1 MMRFISYICLSCLLL
16 VGCTDEDLVK
26 IDKAGNEQVLVDLN
40 FGHTE
45 FEQIKIEAR
54 STLGEIPESRILDIY
69 AFLCV
74 NGNVVYHQH
83 FNESNKQTSASN
95 VTSATSDCWYVQ
107 NRTLENGDC
116 TQGTIRM
123 KLPTVSAG
131 TDGKGGII
139 YLIANAD
146 RYTVT
151 IAPEILANISTE
163 EQLKALTATLNGEVI
178 TRYGYFPMVANVD
191 DVTVNKANGLM
202 SGGNTN
208 ITTYFKRLDAK
219 VNVNV
224 GISTDSYT
232 SGDGTTIQIEDFT
245 PESWCLMNVPLGTYV
260 LENSGGDDGVTGYF
274 NTPEL
279 AFESAENGVHSFSF
293 YMLENR
299 YVVTEDDTDNADGIF
314 QGKKIPSDA
323 TTPYHLRDLRKKIT
337 DKSSPYYGQYTTN
350 SGDMWE
356 YAPEKA
362 TYMILK
368 GHLSMKSTGSNGTV
382 MDMGTDVT
390 YYIHLGDFRT
400 NVNNYSVERN
410 TSYTYTITIKGVEAI
425 EVEVKTSDMESE
437 FEEQQSGATG
447 NIYKT
452 KEDIKLVDAHY
463 SQFVYC
469 IDADDLDED
478 EMSWR
483 VETPFSEGAPNL
495 DVPGFEAEL
504 PNYDYKWVWF
514 LINAKGD
521 TKGKKYPGNKCRT
534 GGDENWIKGK
544 GHLMDVNEFVLY
556 VREQRELYLAKEE
569 SIFDETDGKVYV
581 NVYIDEYYYQKHPT
595 LQETP
600 NDFWKDFVNQSPRVM
615 HILCGSKQSYDQ
627 ESSSTNSIITI
638 RQRSIQTAYNKD
650 KAELHNG
657 WGTESVDEG
666 AILNWFYDENNTR
679 PPSSGSASTL
689 GSQHSTSSYN
699 TSRDNGLYNTA
710 LLMGLM
716 TASSNEGTGTYSGL
730 KLWETFINYNT
741 LAVDGEMA
749 HALNSGYQGLLY
761 GTLLRNRDN
770 DGDGQIDADELRW
783 YVGSLGQ
790 LCGIFIGQLGF
801 RDKTAYLYDKEQALA
816 EGLSNDPNKSHKYEP
831 EYFQPWRNHIVT
843 STKSSHNNAG
853 NRTTV
858 VWSEE
863 GMSTSYYLQENDH
876 WGQSDWG
883 KFSIRCVRNLGMDSF
898 GDQAKTDIED
908 PTHMPTDLIDYK
920 IEDQNGN
927 SKTTA
932 TTITDVYVFDLTNVN
947 EVSLRS
953 DISLLELWPSNE
965 FEYNA
970 RPYKRFMTYPGI
982 VTVASSNYNFPNQFS
997 YLQGFLKGESSSSS
1011 YTGVEGYRVPNIR
1024 EAALM
1029 HVYCTDKAWWGNS
1042 QTMVGTSYYRSDEGK
1057 ISGRPSWCFGYGYA
1071 SLQAD
1076 GALSLAVRPV
1086 KDVE

>member
-1 MMRFISYICLSCLLL
+1 MMRFISCICLSCLLL
-16 VGCTDEDLVK
+16 VGCADEDLVRIAK
-26 IDKAGNEQVLVDLN
+26 VGDEQVLVDLN

-45 FEQIKIEAR
+45 FEQIKIETR

-83 FNESNKQTSASN
+83 FDENNKKTSASN
-95 VTSATSDCWYVQ
+95 VTNATSDCWYVQ
-107 NRTLENGDC
+107 NRTVEDGDP

-131 TDGKGGII
+131 TDGKGGTI

-191 DVTVNKANGLM
+191 DVTVNKTNGLM

-219 VNVNV
+219 VNVSV

-232 SGDGTTIQIEDFT
+232 SGDGTTIQIEEFT

-260 LENSGGDDGVTGYF
+260 LENSGGDDGATGYF

-279 AFESAENGVHSFSF
+279 AFESAESGVHSFSF
-293 YMLENR
+293 YLLENR
-299 YVVTEDDTDNADGIF
+299 YVVTEDDTNNADGIF
-314 QGKKIPSDA
+314 QGKKIPDDA

-337 DKSSPYYGQYTTN
+337 DKNSPYYGQYITN

-368 GHLSMKSTGSNGTV
+368 GHLSMSSTSTEGT
-382 MDMGTDVT
+382 MDMGADVT
-390 YYIHLGDFRT
+390 YYIHLGDFGN
-400 NVNNYSVERN
+400 NVNDYAVKRN
-410 TSYTYTITIKGVEAI
+410 TSYDYTITIKGVEAI
-425 EVEVKTSDMESE
+425 EVEVKTSDAESE
-437 FEEQQSGATG
+437 FKEQQSGATG

-478 EMSWR
+478 EMSWL
-483 VETPFSEGAPNL
+483 VETPFSEGAP
-495 DVPGFEAEL
+495 DIDKPGYETEL
-504 PNYDYKWVWF
+504 PDYDYKWVWF
-514 LINAKGD
+514 LINDKGD
-521 TKGKKYPGNKCRT
+521 VKGKKYPGNQCRT
-534 GGDENWIKGK
+534 GGDEALINTR
-544 GHLMDVNEFVLY
+544 GHLMDVNEFVLH

-581 NVYIDEYYYQKHPT
+581 NVYIDEYYYQEHPT
-595 LQETP
+595 QTETP
-600 NDFWKDFVNQSPRVM
+600 TDFWKEFVNQNPRVM

-650 KAELHNG
+650 KAELHTG

-666 AILNWFYDENNTR
+666 AILDWFYDESNTR
-679 PPSSGSASTL
+679 PPSL

-699 TSRDNGLYNTA
+699 TSRDNGRYNTA
-710 LLMGLM
+710 LIMGLM
-716 TASSNEGTGTYSGL
+716 TATSAEGTGTYSGT
-730 KLWETFINYNT
+730 KNWETFIDYGT

-749 HALNSGYQGLLY
+749 HALKSGYQGLLY

-770 DGDGQIDADELRW
+770 DGDGEIDADELRW

-816 EGLSNDPNKSHKYEP
+816 DARVDEKPEKYNP
-831 EYFQPWRNHIVT
+831 EHFQSWRNHIVT
-843 STKSSHNNAG
+843 STKSSHTSANN
-853 NRTTV
+853 RPTV
-858 VWSEE
+858 VWGEE
-863 GMSTSYYLQENDH
+863 GMSTSYYLQENDN

-883 KFSIRCVRNLGMDSF
+883 RFSIRCVRNLGMDTF
-898 GDQAKTDIED
+898 GDQAKTDIQNPD
-908 PTHMPTDLIDYK
+908 HMPTDLIDYW
-920 IEDQNGN
+920 IEDEDGN

-932 TTITDVYVFDLTNVN
+932 TTTTDVYVFDLTNVN

-970 RPYKRFMTYPGI
+970 RPYKKFMTYPNI
-982 VTVASSNYNFPNQFS
+982 VTVANANSGYNFPTQFS

-1011 YTGVEGYRVPNIR
+1011 YTGIEGYRVPNIR

-1029 HVYCTDKAWWGNS
+1029 HVYCTYSAWWGSS
-1042 QTMVGTSYYRSDEGK
+1042 QTMVGTSYYRSDKGK

-1071 SLQAD
+1071 SLQPD
-1076 GALSLAVRPV
+1076 GSRSLAVRPV